1 MTIDIRTFTRSI
13 YKHLKEGSYVVTKH
27 GKPYLVVTIKP
38 IIDTIEH
45 DVVTNVVTTN
55 KRVHTSSIDNLTQYA
70 CGCDK
75 VASKY
80 ICPKHKRM

>member
-45 DVVTNVVTTN
+45 DVVTNSKANVVTTD
-55 KRVHTSSIDNLTQYA
+55 RLTQYG

-75 VASKY
+75 VTGKALCSK
-80 ICPKHKRM
+80 HNRH